1 MLRLRNQIWLL
12 SIAVIFGSAGC
23 GRESVSIPDTPDGTV
38 KAVIGGLA
46 KHDLRY
52 VWAALPDSY
61 QADVTGLVRDFA
73 NAVDQEVYDE
83 SVNLVQRVL
92 RLLKSK
98 KTFILNHP
106 MTKDMLEEDRV
117 SANWDS
123 FIGLFETLVNG
134 ECSSVSSLK
143 KLDVEEY
150 LAGTGAEFMRKL
162 AEVSKMS
169 PEDPLAVLQGVSV
182 VLVESTLINATVE
195 VTVPGKPTKKINLS
209 KIDKKWLPS
218 EMAAE
223 WPTKIREARK
233 KLAKMAA
240 DKKSYAASAT
250 RGLAMANMIVGQIE
264 EARTQEEFDEL
275 LSGWLGAFARPR

>member
-98 KTFILNHP
+98 KSFILNHP
-106 MTKDMLEEDRV
+106 MTMGMLEKDRV
-117 SANWDS
+117 LANWDS
-123 FIGLFETLVNG
+123 LVDLLEIVVNS

-143 KLDVEEY
+143 ALDVEAC

-162 AEVSKMS
+162 ADVSKMS
-169 PEDPLAVLQGVSV
+169 PEDPMARLREISV
-182 VLVESTLINATVE
+182 KLVESTLINATVE
-195 VTVPGKPTKKINLS
+195 VTVPGQPTEKIHLS

-223 WPTKIREARK
+223 WPTKVRQAK
-233 KLAKMAA
+233 KSLAEMAA

-250 RGLAMANMIVGQIE
+250 RGLALANMIVGQIE
-264 EARTQEEFDEL
+264 EVKTQEEFDEL
-275 LSGWLGAFARPR
+275 LSGFFRTFAKPR

>member
-106 MTKDMLEEDRV
+106 MTKGMLEKDRV

-123 FIGLFETLVNG
+123 FVGLFETVVNS
-134 ECSSVSSLK
+134 ECSSISSLK
-143 KLDVEEY
+143 KLDVAEC
-150 LAGTGAEFMRKL
+150 LAGTGSEFMRKL

-169 PEDPLAVLQGVSV
+169 TEDPMARLGEISV
-182 VLVESTLINATVE
+182 KLVESTLVNATVE
-195 VTVPGKPTKKINLS
+195 VTAPDKPTEKVHLT

-233 KLAKMAA
+233 
-240 DKKSYAASAT
+240 
-250 RGLAMANMIVGQIE
+250 
-264 EARTQEEFDEL
+264 EL
-275 LSGWLGAFARPR
+275 LL